1 MRYTWHLAVD
11 TQLFWLSPFFVYIL
25 WRFRK
30 LGLILLGITISV
42 AIFLDATVQSIY
54 NLPPSFFLFG
64 STRVWCFIYLFIA
77 LYIFLTI
84 HNYHIGRLHL
94 STILQLPFLDI
105 FKHTINYP
113 VIFRVYFLDGF
124 FIN

>member
-42 AIFLDATVQSIY
+42 AILLDATVQSIY
-54 NLPPSFFLFG
+54 NLPPSFFYLG
-64 STRVWCFIYLFIA
+64 AHEYGVLYIYL
-77 LYIFLTI
+77 LPHTCFLII

-105 FKHTINYP
+105 FKLTINYP